1 MRLGVLD
8 VGSDTVHLMIVEA
21 HRGGHPTPRPSQESA
36 WEMVGHVDADGALT
50 EQGRESLLETVGE
63 SALAA
68 ARLGCEEL
76 LAFASSA
83 VQDVTN
89 FAEVL
94 RSVRSLTGVQLQV
107 LTGIEHARLA
117 FLAARRWYGW
127 SAGNLLMLDIRH
139 GSLEIAAGPGEQPA
153 VALSLPLGAGSL
165 GRPPA
170 IGVPPAA
177 GELAALQNM
186 VSGKLSGVK
195 HTVMAAGPFDLV
207 ASTSKTFMTL
217 AGRTGLTAPTGAA
230 GPTGA
235 AASSARSPASRTL
248 TAAGLRRLAAVLQP
262 MAVCDIAA
270 LAGVSPVM
278 APQLVAGVAIA
289 EATLTALGVEQL
301 MICPWAVHEGIVL
314 RHLDRLAVA

>member
-21 HRGGHPTPRPSQESA
+21 HRGGHPTPQPSQESA

-207 ASTSKTFMTL
+207 AATSKTFMTL

-230 GPTGA
+230 AP
-235 AASSARSPASRTL
+235 SARSPASRTL
-248 TAAGLRRLAAVLQP
+248 TAPGLRRLAAVLQP

-301 MICPWAVHEGIVL
+301 TICPWAVREGIVL